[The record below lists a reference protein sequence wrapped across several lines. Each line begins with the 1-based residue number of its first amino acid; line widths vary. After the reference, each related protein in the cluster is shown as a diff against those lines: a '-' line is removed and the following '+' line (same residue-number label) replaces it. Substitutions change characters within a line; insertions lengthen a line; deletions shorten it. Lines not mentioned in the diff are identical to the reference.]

1 MNEYFSLSISKGLE
15 KHGLPM
21 LKINLLRTLGFD
33 VIIDMSI
40 RDNLIDPNFIYFEV
54 DEDFY
59 TCMDEDVDSS
69 LKPKMYLFNDFFR
82 KLEVHTIIR
91 KDGVK
96 QRADKIEF
104 TFKLQ
109 GESYTDIFSVIKLQA
124 SLYRLKDVNIDVV
137 LGSDF
142 ILKHKWSIDYNKKA
156 VLIPKC
162 SLLAPI

>member
-1 MNEYFSLSISKGLE
+1 MNEYFSLSISKSLE

-21 LKINLLRTLGFD
+21 LKINVLRTLGFD
-33 VIIDMSI
+33 VIIDLDI

-59 TCMDEDVDSS
+59 TCLDDDVDSY
-69 LKPKMYLFNDFFR
+69 LKPKMYLFKDFFK

-109 GESYTDIFSVIKLQA
+109 GESYTDIFSVIKLHP
-124 SLYRLKDVNIDVV
+124 SLYRLKDINIDVV
-137 LGSDF
+137 LGGDF
-142 ILKHKWSIDYNKKA
+142 IARHKWIIDYNKQA
-156 VLIPKC
+156 VLIPKN
-162 SLLAPI
+162 I